1 MNGGNSTPTKMLEN
15 SIKLNIHTYLV
26 QECGVECRRMEEL
39 AFLHE
44 VVCLHLPLALQVD
57 EGGVGLVNGVAVW
70 LLLLSSMCRLLV
82 PCRGWWIF
90 PALAAAPSKPEN
102 SIHGG
107 RASTSV
113 WCFCLEREVCKRFL
127 TEFSCTKLVE

>member
-26 QECGVECRRMEEL
+26 QDCRRMEEL

-57 EGGVGLVNGVAVW
+57 KGGIILVNGMAVW
-70 LLLLSSMCRLLV
+70 ILLLSSVCPLLV

-90 PALAAAPSKPEN
+90 LALAVAPSKPKN
-102 SIHGG
+102 SIRGG

-113 WCFCLEREVCKRFL
+113 WCFCLVREVCKRFL
-127 TEFSCTKLVE
+127 IEFSCTKLVE